1 MTEFFKRNG
10 MLKLFSVLLAV
21 LLWLYVVQIENPQ
34 FEVSMHK
41 VPVQLQNEKLLEKN
55 NLIVVEQSSDVIN
68 FRLKGKRQSVIGL
81 KTSDVSA
88 TIDVGNIQ
96 QTGTYSFSPQF
107 SFPDD
112 SISVLEKD
120 PRFIT
125 LTIDKKEERTFGI
138 TPDTTGSVKEG
149 YYAERPV
156 TDQKEVTVTG
166 PVSLLDRI
174 TRISAVVDVDG
185 AANHVKKKVKLKI
198 LDENGTELKS
208 DKLQL
213 NVSAVTMECNVYPTK
228 KVKLAYDLTGNLDV
242 AGYELKEITISTS
255 SVLVAGTKE
264 KLEQLEQIY
273 LGTFDLSKVT
283 AHNSKQVFSVVLPEG
298 MISVDGIKNV
308 AVEAVLK
315 VE

>member
-1 MTEFFKRNG
+1 MIKFFKKNG
-10 MLKLFSVLLAV
+10 MLKLFSVLLAI

-41 VPVQLQNEKLLEKN
+41 VPVQLANEKLLEKN
-55 NLIVVEQSSDVIN
+55 NLMVVEQSSETIN

-107 SFPDD
+107 SFPND

-125 LTIDKKEERTFGI
+125 LTIDEKEERTFGI
-138 TPDTTGSVKEG
+138 APTTTGTVKNG

-156 TDQKEVTVTG
+156 ADQKEITVTG

-185 AANHVKKKVKLKI
+185 AASRVKKKVKLKI

-208 DKLQL
+208 DKLQM

-228 KVKLAYDLTGNLDV
+228 KVKLTYDLTGNLEV
-242 AGYELKEITISTS
+242 EGYELKEVTVSTPT
-255 SVLVAGTKE
+255 VLIAGEKD
-264 KLEQLEQIY
+264 KLEQLEEIR
-273 LGTFDLSKVT
+273 LGMFDLSKVT
-283 AHNSKQVFSVVLPEG
+283 VHNSKQVFSIVLPDG
-298 MISVDGIKNV
+298 LISVDGMKNV

-315 VE
+315 AE